1 MPDPGEALFGVSL
14 RQYATIVAGRDD
26 GLPLDELL
34 DFAEV
39 EAKTWARAR
48 EAWGDRILE
57 DVDAD
62 GPLADA
68 LESAMA
74 EAQRGFI
81 RRLPPLDEDLEAW
94 LDFERAWAFEV
105 DPAPFLERMRMRP
118 ADITRL
124 QALWAER
131 LRDDQALA
139 ARALTILT
147 EEPGPIRAP
156 EPEPTRIG
164 PRLALGSGAIQEGAR
179 SPGLTPDPPALT
191 LERYASLSV
200 TLADYPDRAAQTLE
214 AYRVTPEQKVALDTQ
229 WRARFVIEPD
239 LERAFHEAC
248 ATYRDWLSRA
258 GRTP

>member
-1 MPDPGEALFGVSL
+1 MPDPGDALFGVSL
-14 RQYATIVAGRDD
+14 RQYATIIAGRDD

-39 EAKTWARAR
+39 EAKTWPRAH
-48 EAWGDRILE
+48 EAWSDRILE

-62 GPLADA
+62 GPLAEA
-68 LESAMA
+68 LEAAMA

-81 RRLPPLDEDLEAW
+81 RRLPPLDEDLKAW
-94 LDFERAWAFEV
+94 LDFERAWSFEV

-118 ADITRL
+118 SDITRL

-131 LRDDQALA
+131 LQGDQALA
-139 ARALTILT
+139 IRALTILT
-147 EEPGPIRAP
+147 EEPGPVRAP

-164 PRLALGSGAIQEGAR
+164 PRARATTAHRDPRTSQGSR
-179 SPGLTPDPPALT
+179 DLT

-214 AYRVTPEQKVALDTQ
+214 AYRVTPEQKVALDAQ
-229 WRARFVIEPD
+229 WHARFAIEPE

-248 ATYRDWLSRA
+248 ATYRGWLSRA